1 MGSYIRQQNELRHHG
16 AFYVLLTSKGGNIA
30 FPPPSYP
37 CNVVPMFELP
47 IENNKHPNFKW
58 REQGRGADSFVLQ
71 SYLILV
77 QCLNNFVADC
87 SLLFLIKH
95 AVN

>member
-1 MGSYIRQQNELRHHG
+1 
-16 AFYVLLTSKGGNIA
+16 
-30 FPPPSYP
+30 
-37 CNVVPMFELP
+37 MFELP
-47 IENNKHPNFKW
+47 KENNKNPNFEW
-58 REQGRGADSFVLQ
+58 REQGKGADSFVLQ
-71 SYLILV
+71 SYLIWV